1 MMMSFMHFIANFD
14 AHLPEIVATHAL
26 LGYSI
31 LFAMVFLQIGILPL
45 FFLPGNPF
53 LFVCGAVWA
62 ASQLNITILLLL
74 LILATLLGNITAY
87 WLGKT
92 VGHAFFVDYLKWPS
106 QQSLDKTHAFY
117 EKHGEKGFL
126 FSLFL
131 PVIRTLAPFWAGVT
145 LMHYLKFLRAS
156 TLGAVIWILVCVL
169 AGYFFGNIPVIKMHL
184 GLVTIM
190 GLGAVVLMFLMKKGW
205 DNLVK

>member
-1 MMMSFMHFIANFD
+1 
-14 AHLPEIVATHAL
+14 
-26 LGYSI
+26 
-31 LFAMVFLQIGILPL
+31 
-45 FFLPGNPF
+45 
-53 LFVCGAVWA
+53 
-62 ASQLNITILLLL
+62 
-74 LILATLLGNITAY
+74 
-87 WLGKT
+87 
-92 VGHAFFVDYLKWPS
+92 
-106 QQSLDKTHAFY
+106 
-117 EKHGEKGFL
+117 
-126 FSLFL
+126 LFL

-190 GLGAVVLMFLMKKGW
+190 GLGAVVLVFLMKKGW